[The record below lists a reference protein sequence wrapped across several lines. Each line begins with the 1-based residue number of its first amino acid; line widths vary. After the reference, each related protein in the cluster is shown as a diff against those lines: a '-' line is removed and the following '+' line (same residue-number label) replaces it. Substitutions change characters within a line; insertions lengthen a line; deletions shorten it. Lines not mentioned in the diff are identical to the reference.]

1 MTPAINLARKHGI
14 DFVIREYDHDPACTS
29 FGLEAAEKLG
39 VPAAQVYKT
48 LVVKLDGR
56 ELAVGIIP
64 VTEMLNL
71 KLLASALG
79 AKKAEMADKQE
90 VESSTGYI
98 PGGVSPIGQKKALRT
113 VIDVSANDFPT
124 VYVSAGR
131 RGLDMEL
138 TPSDLRLLVAGEF
151 APLCR

>member
-1 MTPAINLARKHGI
+1 M
-14 DFVIREYDHDPACTS
+14 
-29 FGLEAAEKLG
+29 
-39 VPAAQVYKT
+39 
-48 LVVKLDGR
+48 KLDGR

-64 VTEMLNL
+64 VTGMLNL
-71 KLLASALG
+71 KALAQALG

-90 VESSTGYI
+90 VERSTGYI
-98 PGGVSPIGQKKALRT
+98 PGGVSPIGQKKSLRT
-113 VIDVSANDFPT
+113 VIDASANGFAT

-138 TPSDLRLLVAGEF
+138 APGDIRLLVAGEF